1 MVNVFGKAILAGLLL
16 VALGG
21 CASGPVAPR
30 TTVIDPPPPY
40 DPTLSRAM
48 NIVIA
53 GGLVSRPGGPIL
65 NDAPAAPLDTGR
77 GGRIGISTA
86 TDLGYAAVNVLNP
99 PPGVSWQAAGAMSAL
114 SLLIPP
120 DVVPGQADDILLWIP
135 TSVGASSAE
144 AVAKAGAILRRAYLD
159 TIGRGY
165 NAVDAGNGRLWLE
178 GPDCPPQTCRFHVG
192 AGHPASLPLPVVK
205 APAFLRQYDTVY
217 GKIGGGFQAG
227 TGSALKLNQV
237 RLDNPSLA
245 DITAFS
251 QALPDWVFIYL
262 APKSGR
268 NSVPLVLNQGEP
280 EGFVTPAGAAE

>member
-1 MVNVFGKAILAGLLL
+1 MVNVFGKAILAGVLLG
-16 VALGG
+16 VLGG
-21 CASGPVAPR
+21 CATGPVAPR

-53 GGLVSRPGGPIL
+53 GGLVGRPGGPIL
-65 NDAPAAPLDTGR
+65 NDVPAAPFDAGR
-77 GGRIGISTA
+77 NGRSGTSTA

-99 PPGVSWQAAGAMSAL
+99 PPGVSWQAAGAISVV
-114 SLLIPP
+114 SLLMPP
-120 DVVPGQADDILLWIP
+120 AVVPGQADDILLWLP

-144 AVAKAGAILRRAYLD
+144 AVAKAGAILRHAYLD

-205 APAFLRQYDTVY
+205 APAFLKQYDTVY

-227 TGSALKLNQV
+227 TGSAFKLNQV

-245 DITAFS
+245 EITAFS

-268 NSVPLVLNQGEP
+268 NSVPLVLNQGEQ
-280 EGFVTPAGAAE
+280 EWFVTLAGAAE

>member
-1 MVNVFGKAILAGLLL
+1 MANVLGKTILTGLLL
-16 VALGG
+16 LTLGG

-65 NDAPAAPLDTGR
+65 NDVPAVPLDAGR
-77 GGRIGISTA
+77 GGRSGTRTA

-99 PPGVSWQAAGAMSAL
+99 PPGVRWQAAGAMSAL

-165 NAVDAGNGRLWLE
+165 KATATHDGRLWLE

-227 TGSALKLNQV
+227 TGSALKFNQV

-245 DITAFS
+245 EITAFS
-251 QALPDWVFIYL
+251 QALPDWAFIYL

-268 NSVPLVLNQGEP
+268 NSVPLVLNQGEQ
-280 EGFVTPAGAAE
+280 EWFVTPAGTAE